1 MIINIIETTNM
12 TNYAY
17 RELSKSITVISNLVN
32 LWNLMLNI
40 SLVKPMIK
48 LLYENDD
55 EHCM

>member
-17 RELSKSITVISNLVN
+17 RELSESITVISNLVN

-40 SLVKPMIK
+40 FIS
-48 LLYENDD
+48 ETDD
-55 EHCM
+55 KVAIRK